1 MNKDVLE
8 QRERGGGGCVNK
20 MKKRRTWLVETPE
33 GSRAHGKKKSPSVVN
48 DLMEIIEWP
57 LYWSSRD
64 CMLVISKPLLLL
76 QPTKGCWAYTLFK
89 DFLGN

>member
-8 QRERGGGGCVNK
+8 QREREGGGCVNK

-33 GSRAHGKKKSPSVVN
+33 GSRARGKKKSPSVVN

-57 LYWSSRD
+57 LYWSSRE
-64 CMLVISKPLLLL
+64 CMLVISKPLFLL
-76 QPTKGCWAYTLFK
+76 QPTKDLVVQRFFRK
-89 DFLGN
+89 LK